1 MKLRDLISKLRAFKA
16 EGFNAKGSGRYL
28 TLIKGLDPE
37 RALIVE
43 GDLHRKFGEF
53 RLSFRVGV
61 RFHVA
66 EKKFFKITN
75 GDYSVVEDSNSFTL
89 WSSMGDIPSRS
100 SGPDQWTFQDN
111 QAEIYRVI
119 SEVDHFFFTAA
130 FPWQSGLSDPRS
142 AIEWMVPHQ
151 FLHRLERWS
160 QSIKCYFLAKHYRL
174 PVPKEALTCIFSCAR
189 SDGIGSS
196 VCKRLIEIEN
206 LI

>member
-1 MKLRDLISKLRAFKA
+1 MKLRDLFARSRAFKA
-16 EGFNAKGSGRYL
+16 EGFKAKGSGRYL
-28 TLIKGLDPE
+28 TLTKALDPE

-43 GDLHRKFGEF
+43 ADLHRKFGEF

-66 EKKFFKITN
+66 EEEFYKITL
-75 GDYSVVEDSNSFTL
+75 GEYCVIEDSSSFTL
-89 WSSMGDIPSRS
+89 WSSMRNIPERTL
-100 SGPDQWTFQDN
+100 GPDLWTFQDN
-111 QAEIYRVI
+111 EAEISRVI
-119 SEVDHFFFTAA
+119 PEVDHFFLTAA

-151 FLHRLERWS
+151 FLHRVERWTE
-160 QSIKCYFLAKHYRL
+160 SIKCYFLAKHYRL

-189 SDGIGSS
+189 SDDIGSS
-196 VCKRLIEIEN
+196 VCKRLIEREN